1 MGNNCAN
8 NFNSNQSRRRDQ
20 RGNLFHFLVP
30 NFCSLA
36 KMKLKKI
43 DLNAMME
50 AEQKKRKIWK
60 LVLTGGP
67 CGGKATGQA
76 RLSTFFENLGWKV
89 YRVPETATVLLGGGV
104 NFAELPEYAQI
115 EFQENLLRTMIQI
128 ENSFF
133 ALAEASERNC
143 LIICDRG
150 TMDASAFVTKKE
162 WEEILSRNQC
172 DEVDIRDNRYHQI
185 VHMVTSAKGAE
196 QYYSIEHHATR
207 LEGLEEARD
216 RDTNAAEAWIGH
228 PYVDIIDNDCDF
240 ESKINRLISCVAL
253 KMGIDIGDRLNV
265 NAKKVKFA
273 LNGPL
278 PKDAAFPNFRDFE
291 VTHNYL
297 QTASRTMQSRLRKRG
312 RMGKFSY
319 IHTIRKQVGG
329 QIIEVKTPINHREY
343 SHLLDQQDSGHL
355 TVNKIR
361 RCFMYN
367 NQYFQLDIYK
377 EPCHP
382 RCRGLMLL
390 ETYTTLS
397 KEEFKDRLPKF
408 LNVDQEV
415 TGDPAFSMYNL
426 SLREEWLNN
435 KKFCHR
441 LSDDEDEDQ
450 DATEEAH
457 NRLEAVH
464 RKSSFIEINSGSASP
479 VI

>member
-1 MGNNCAN
+1 MG
-8 NFNSNQSRRRDQ
+8 
-20 RGNLFHFLVP
+20 
-30 NFCSLA
+30 
-36 KMKLKKI
+36 
-43 DLNAMME
+43 
-50 AEQKKRKIWK
+50 
-60 LVLTGGP
+60 
-67 CGGKATGQA
+67 
-76 RLSTFFENLGWKV
+76 
-89 YRVPETATVLLGGGV
+89 
-104 NFAELPEYAQI
+104 
-115 EFQENLLRTMIQI
+115 ENLLRTMIQI

-143 LIICDRG
+143 LVICDRG
-150 TMDASAFVTKKE
+150 SMDASAFVTKKE
-162 WEEILSRNQC
+162 WEEILRKNCC

-185 VHMVTSAKGAE
+185 VHMVTAAKGAE

-319 IHTIRKQVGG
+319 IHTI
-329 QIIEVKTPINHREY
+329 
-343 SHLLDQQDSGHL
+343 S
-355 TVNKIR
+355 
-361 RCFMYN
+361 

-397 KEEFKDRLPKF
+397 KEEFQDRLPKF

-426 SLREEWLNN
+426 SLREEWINN

-441 LSDDEDEDQ
+441 LSDDEDDDQ

-464 RKSSFIEINSGSASP
+464 RKSSFIEINAGSVSP